1 MFLAELEKDVTS
13 EVKLQMRA
21 EAEEW
26 AQEQL
31 RKHIEQQQVSAA
43 ATKSTITTI
52 TTTSSSSTTSS
63 GSASASTTKVAK
75 ETVPVPAVLPSA
87 VPIATEASVRESR
100 DAAVPPSATTVATA
114 SEATTASNTSE
125 TTSQV
130 TERAAVSSITKPA
143 SSEPALQEELTSG
156 TANSNQTVNNG
167 NRDAGSAV
175 ERQTASKVE
184 TEAEIETEAS
194 DTDAGGLSSL
204 LASSQE
210 SLPSA
215 SSVAEL
221 PDPREDEEER
231 EERTNFKTA
240 SERADSH
247 KQQQQQ
253 QHSQQQQLQRR
264 HHTGEYSGSYQAG
277 VANLNARLSL
287 SLSLLQTNHA

>member
-1 MFLAELEKDVTS
+1 MNLCLSLAELEKDVTS

-43 ATKSTITTI
+43 ATPTK
-52 TTTSSSSTTSS
+52 STTSTTNTQS
-63 GSASASTTKVAK
+63 SASASTTKVAQ
-75 ETVPVPAVLPSA
+75 ETAPVAVLPGA
-87 VPIATEASVRESR
+87 VSTGSEASARERIESR
-100 DAAVPPSATTVATA
+100 DATVPPSATTVATA
-114 SEATTASNTSE
+114 SEASKASNASE

-130 TERAAVSSITKPA
+130 TERAAVSSIAKTA
-143 SSEPALQEELTSG
+143 SSEPALPEELTSG
-156 TANSNQTVNNG
+156 AANSNQTVNNG
-167 NRDAGSAV
+167 NREAGGAV
-175 ERQTASKVE
+175 ERETSSKVE
-184 TEAEIETEAS
+184 ADAEIETEAS

-215 SSVAEL
+215 SSVTEL
-221 PDPREDEEER
+221 ADPREDEEER

-247 KQQQQQ
+247 KQQQP
-253 QHSQQQQLQRR
+253 HSQQQQLQRR
-264 HHTGEYSGSYQAG
+264 HHTGKQSGRY
-277 VANLNARLSL
+277 
-287 SLSLLQTNHA
+287 H